1 MIIKDGEIER
11 LISNEKEYRYGR
23 IIDIKKLIE
32 RMTISLDTQ
41 SQSYRISARVKEQ
54 NERYIITIKIDYNG
68 NIIQNTCSC
77 SNSNNCRHIAAI
89 LFYLKKQNITQ
100 FPYIYEYDDSKER
113 ALKLAELEK
122 QRKERIL
129 NKKYQESIDLI
140 ELYKDQLVR
149 ESLIPLSTKQYQL
162 KVYVTYNKETLYIG
176 LKIFNNQQGFVI
188 KNIETFLHAI
198 DYHENVKYGKS
209 FEFIHSEDA
218 FDDDSLEIISFIRDV
233 YLKNKLIQKGIIK
246 VLIVSHEHIDDF
258 YKLVESLPSHYCD
271 IAFKSKRYKV
281 PLDIDLEDEQYVL
294 ELKDYQE
301 FEDIFMTNQY
311 MYKLE
316 NDIMYRYD
324 FNEPKKMMTF
334 MKKMLEIQGGLYIDK
349 EHIYDFYKYILVDL
363 IDDIS
368 IKTHL
373 FDHYHQENMIN
384 LYGDLTDDDQIC
396 IQLEYIYDDYIAYG
410 FDNVENKSKEADL
423 IENYLSEYIEDI
435 EDHIVYL
442 KYDHDF
448 SYQFI
453 KESLPYLST
462 YCNIFVTDALQSMQ
476 TSHPMDIRIG
486 ISMSKGLLDMSIDSV
501 DLEIDEILDMLKAY
515 KRKRKFY
522 KLKNGKIVSLKNNEF
537 KELDELTSSLQL
549 KPNDLIHGKVQLPA
563 YRLFELNHIMDKES
577 SLLFSRSEE
586 YKQWTKDLSIPQ
598 SHYEVPT
605 LYKDVLREYQVEGYQ
620 WLRLME
626 HYGFGGIL
634 ADDMG
639 LGKTLQMITYLESM
653 KGRGTHLVITPA
665 SLLLNWQSELEKF
678 NSSLNV
684 LSLYG
689 TKEYR
694 NEKIKSLLDYD
705 VVITSYDYLRRDIEL
720 YENISFHTIILD
732 EAQNIKNPK
741 TRNALCVKQ
750 LKSKQR
756 FALSGTPIENSLAE
770 LWSIFDFLMPHYLYH
785 YSYFL
790 QNYEKPIVSLQDET
804 KQEKLKQMISPFV
817 LRRNKKDVLK
827 ELPEKIE
834 QTLFMRF
841 NEEEEKTYFAHL
853 VQVNKSLQEKLKINQ
868 LGKIDILAML
878 TKLRQI
884 CQDSRL
890 LYDHSDTPSSKIKGC
905 MELIHSLK
913 ENNKKI
919 LLFSSFTSV
928 LHLLEEQC
936 HKEHISYYMLD
947 GSMSKEKRK
956 EMVDAFQNDQTT
968 LFLISLK
975 AGGSGLNL
983 TSAQAVIH
991 FDPWWNM
998 SAQNQ
1003 ATDRAYRI
1011 GQKDT
1016 VQVFSL
1022 IMKNTIEEKILQLQK
1037 EKKNLADTFVEG
1049 NEGIISSMSIEDM
1062 KSLFDL

>member
-1 MIIKDGEIER
+1 MLIKDGIIER
-11 LISNEKEYRYGR
+11 IISNEKEYRYGR
-23 IIDIKKLIE
+23 FMDIRKLIE
-32 RMTISLDTQ
+32 RMTISLDKD
-41 SQSYRISARVKEQ
+41 SYCYRVSARVNDA
-54 NERYIITIKIDYNG
+54 NERYVVSIKIDFDG
-68 NIIQNTCSC
+68 NVIHNTCTCQTKHS
-77 SNSNNCRHIAAI
+77 CRHVAAI
-89 LFYLKKQNITQ
+89 LFYLKKQNITS
-100 FPYIYEYDDSKER
+100 FPYIYEYDDSAER
-113 ALKLAELEK
+113 AKKIAELEK

-129 NKKYQESIDLI
+129 TRKYQESLDLI

-149 ESLIPLSTKQYQL
+149 ESLIPLSNKQYQL
-162 KVYVTYNKETLYIG
+162 KVYVQHKKDTLYIG
-176 LKIFNNQQGFVI
+176 LKVFNNEQGFVV
-188 KNIETFLHAI
+188 KNIETFLNAI
-198 DYHENVKYGKS
+198 DHHENLKYGKS

-218 FDDDSLEIISFIRDV
+218 FDDDSLEIISFVREI
-233 YLKNKLIQKGIIK
+233 YLKNKLLQKGIVK
-246 VLIVSHEHIDDF
+246 ALIIFPEHIDEF
-258 YKLVESLPSHYCD
+258 YNLMEGLPSSYCD
-271 IAFKSKRYKV
+271 IGFASKKYQV
-281 PLDIDLEDEQYVL
+281 CLDIDEEDEQYVL
-294 ELKDYQE
+294 ELQDYNE
-301 FEDIFMTNQY
+301 FQNVFMTNQY
-311 MYKLE
+311 IYKIDD
-316 NDIMYRYD
+316 DIMYRYD
-324 FNEPKKMMTF
+324 YNEPKKMIAF
-334 MKKMLEIQGGLYIDK
+334 MKKMLEIRGGLYIDK

-363 IDDIS
+363 LDDVE
-368 IKTHL
+368 IKTHI
-373 FDHYHQENMIN
+373 FDDYHQENMIN

-423 IENYLSEYIEDI
+423 IENYLSEFIEDI

-453 KESLPYLST
+453 TESLPYLST
-462 YCNIFVTDALQSMQ
+462 YCNIFVTDALQSVS
-476 TSHPMDIRIG
+476 TNHPLDIRVG
-486 ISMSKGLLDMSIDSV
+486 VSMSHGLLNMNIESV
-501 DLEIDEILDMLKAY
+501 DIAIDEILDMLKAY
-515 KRKRKFY
+515 KKNRKFY
-522 KLKNGKIVSLKNNEF
+522 KLKNGKVISLDNNEF
-537 KELDELTSSLQL
+537 KELDMLTSSLQL
-549 KPNDLIHGKVQLPA
+549 KSQDLINGNIELPA
-563 YRLFELNHIMDKES
+563 YRLFELNHMMEQES
-577 SLLFSRSEE
+577 SLLFTRSEE
-586 YKQWTKDLSIPQ
+586 YNKWTKDLEKMQ
-598 SHYEVPT
+598 GDHEVPL
-605 LYKDVLREYQVEGYQ
+605 LYKDILREYQIDGYK

-639 LGKTLQMITYLESM
+639 LGKTLQMIAYLESM
-653 KGRGTHLVITPA
+653 KGNGTHLVITPA
-665 SLLLNWQSELEKF
+665 SLLLNWQSEIEKF
-678 NSSLNV
+678 SSSLKV
-684 LSLYG
+684 LCLYG
-689 TKEYR
+689 NKEYR
-694 NEKIKSLLDYD
+694 SEQIKHLSDYD

-720 YENISFHTIILD
+720 YENISFHTVVLD

-741 TRNALCVKQ
+741 TRNAICVKL

-756 FALSGTPIENSLAE
+756 FALTGTPIENSLAE

-790 QNYEKPIVSLQDET
+790 ENFEKDIVINHNVK
-804 KQEKLKQMISPFV
+804 KQEKLKQMITPFV

-841 NEEEEKTYFAHL
+841 NEEEEKTYYAHL

-884 CQDSRL
+884 CQDPRL
-890 LYDHSDTPSSKIKGC
+890 LYDTYDTPSSKLKGC

-928 LHLLEEQC
+928 LHLIEEQC
-936 HKEHISYYMLD
+936 HKEHISYYLLD
-947 GSMSKEKRK
+947 GSVSKEKRK
-956 EMVDAFQNDQTT
+956 EMVDAFQSDSTT

-1011 GQKDT
+1011 GQTET

-1022 IMKNTIEEKILQLQK
+1022 IMKNTIEEKILELQK

-1049 NEGIISSMSIEDM
+1049 NEGSISSMSIDDM
-1062 KSLFDL
+1062 KALFEI